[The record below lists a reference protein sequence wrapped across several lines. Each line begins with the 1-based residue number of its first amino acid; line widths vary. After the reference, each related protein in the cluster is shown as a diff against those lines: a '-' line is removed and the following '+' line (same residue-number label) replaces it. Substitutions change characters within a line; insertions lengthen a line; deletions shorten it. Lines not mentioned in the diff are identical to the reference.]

1 MLSVVV
7 PKTRDVAVSPSLGR
21 VDAVVDR
28 LRNRILNGE
37 FEDGV
42 LPPQGELATE
52 FEVSRSVIREAMQR
66 LQSSRLIEM
75 SQGRNAR
82 VKLAGSEALI
92 ENLQVA
98 MQRSQATLLHLAE
111 VREPLEAEIAALAAG
126 RISDEDLLRLHI
138 SVRKLAEAK
147 SPETQIEADIEFHRI
162 LAEATGNP
170 IYLFLMDALAE
181 LLRESRRKTIGLG
194 GVQPALLGH
203 QAVLKAVQKRDP
215 KAARAAMLEHVQA
228 ARRDIESL
236 PQRKGRK

>member
-1 MLSVVV
+1 MLATRNSGRSDSAAV
-7 PKTRDVAVSPSLGR
+7 PGSGR
-21 VDAVVDR
+21 VDVVVDR
-28 LRNRILNGE
+28 LRSRILTGE
-37 FEDGV
+37 FADGV

-82 VKLAGSEALI
+82 VKLAGAEALI

-98 MQRSQATLLHLAE
+98 MHRSQATLLHLAE
-111 VREPLEAEIAALAAG
+111 VREPLEAEIAALAAE
-126 RISDEDLLRLHI
+126 RIGDEDLLRLHI
-138 SVRKLAEAK
+138 AVRKLAEAK
-147 SPETQIEADIEFHRI
+147 TPELQIEADIEFHRI

-194 GVQPALLGH
+194 GVQPALIGH
-203 QAVLKAVQKRDP
+203 QAVLKAVQKHDP
-215 KAARAAMLEHVQA
+215 KAARSAMLEHVQA
-228 ARRDIESL
+228 ARRDLEML

>member
-1 MLSVVV
+1 MAAVTA
-7 PKTRDVAVSPSLGR
+7 PKKRKATELPNLGL

-28 LRNRILNGE
+28 LRRRILAGD
-37 FEDGV
+37 FADGV

-98 MQRSQATLLHLAE
+98 MQRSQATLLHLSE
-111 VREPLEAEIAALAAG
+111 VREPLEAEIAALAAE
-126 RISDEDLLRLHI
+126 RIGDEDLLRLHI
-138 SVRKLAEAK
+138 AVRKLAEAK
-147 SPETQIEADIEFHRI
+147 TPESQIEADIEFHRI

-194 GVQPALLGH
+194 GVQPALAGH

-215 KAARAAMLEHVQA
+215 KAARSAMLEHVQA
-228 ARRDIESL
+228 ARRDLETL

>member
-1 MLSVVV
+1 MITVTAPQKREGAEL
-7 PKTRDVAVSPSLGR
+7 PNLGL
-21 VDAVVDR
+21 VDAVFDR
-28 LRNRILNGE
+28 LRSRILTGD
-37 FEDGV
+37 FVDGV

-98 MQRSQATLLHLAE
+98 MHRSQATLLHLAE
-111 VREPLEAEIAALAAG
+111 VREPLEAEIAALAAE
-126 RISDEDLLRLHI
+126 RIGDEDLLRLHI
-138 SVRKLAEAK
+138 AVRKLAEAK
-147 SPETQIEADIEFHRI
+147 APQSQIEADMEFHRV
-162 LAEATGNP
+162 LAESTGNP

-203 QAVLKAVQKRDP
+203 QAVLKAVQRRDP
-215 KAARAAMLEHVQA
+215 KAARSAMLEHVQA
-228 ARRDIESL
+228 ARRDLVAL

>member
-1 MLSVVV
+1 
-7 PKTRDVAVSPSLGR
+7 
-21 VDAVVDR
+21 
-28 LRNRILNGE
+28 
-37 FEDGV
+37 
-42 LPPQGELATE
+42 
-52 FEVSRSVIREAMQR
+52 
-66 LQSSRLIEM
+66 M

-82 VKLAGSEALI
+82 VKLAGSEALV
-92 ENLQVA
+92 ENLQDA
-98 MQRSQATLLHLAE
+98 MQRNQATLLHLAE

-138 SVRKLAEAK
+138 AVRKLAEAK
-147 SPETQIEADIEFHRI
+147 SPESQIEADIDFHRI

-170 IYLFLMDALAE
+170 IYVFLMNALAE

-203 QAVLKAVQKRDP
+203 QAVLKAVQKRDA

-228 ARRDIESL
+228 ARRDLESL